1 MVKKKIFSEKI
12 MNKVEKREKDIKEK
26 LNNIKNYNILK
37 SILNHFCLIKKNL
50 FFYVKQLLY
59 NKIK

>member
-26 LNNIKNYNILK
+26 LNNIKNYNKLK
-37 SILNHFCLIKKNL
+37 SILITSA
-50 FFYVKQLLY
+50 
-59 NKIK
+59 

>member
-1 MVKKKIFSEKI
+1 MFNFFALIISKNLCGKNI

-37 SILNHFCLIKKNL
+37 SILITSA
-50 FFYVKQLLY
+50 
-59 NKIK
+59 

>member
-37 SILNHFCLIKKNL
+37 SILITSA
-50 FFYVKQLLY
+50 
-59 NKIK
+59 

>member
-26 LNNIKNYNILK
+26 LNNIKNY
-37 SILNHFCLIKKNL
+37 
-50 FFYVKQLLY
+50 
-59 NKIK
+59 